1 MQYQF
6 DNIPGFFSSSLE
18 QSFSSR
24 DNCDVYFHYFF
35 SFWQSK
41 FDNIYYLFYLIMF
54 LSESFNNS
62 QFSIIILPSF
72 FPLLFFI
79 RHLPFACLIEIFIEI
94 FKFWFLGLL
103 VYCYWNYM
111 YWIILFIG
119 VAIFRSKDSLKRYT
133 LIFLLYWSSCFPDP
147 KIIGL

>member
-6 DNIPGFFSSSLE
+6 DNIPGFFSL
-18 QSFSSR
+18 SR
-24 DNCDVYFHYFF
+24 DNCDVYLQDFF
-35 SFWQSK
+35 TFWPNK
-41 FDNIYYLFYLIMF
+41 FDNIYYLFYLIIF

-62 QFSIIILPSF
+62 QFSNIILLSF
-72 FPLLFFI
+72 LPLLFFI
-79 RHLPFACLIEIFIEI
+79 RHLPFEICIEII
-94 FKFWFLGLL
+94 KFWFLCLL
-103 VYCYWNYM
+103 VCCYWNYM